1 MDKILIEVRD
11 YELDSQNRV
20 NNAVYLHYLE
30 HARHKWLETKGISFS
45 ELNQQDIHLV
55 VYENHIYYKGAV
67 AAADIVEISTA
78 VSKISPLK
86 YVFNQKIFSKNSNN
100 KLVLEA
106 QVIVVATKNNKP
118 ILFDLGVN

>member
-67 AAADIVEISTA
+67 TAADIVEISTA